1 RAQLSASSDA
11 AANAMI
17 AASRPVDPQ
26 ASVTDR
32 LWSSMMGLVQV
43 RPIGMVEGDGVPEI
57 VARLDAAV
65 QAGDY
70 QRALG
75 EYDALP
81 PEAKAAGQAFSA
93 QLRARH

>member
-1 RAQLSASSDA
+1 
-11 AANAMI
+11 
-17 AASRPVDPQ
+17 
-26 ASVTDR
+26 
-32 LWSSMMGLVQV
+32 MGLVQV
-43 RPIGMVEGDGVPEI
+43 RPIGIVEGDGVPEI

-93 QLRARH
+93 QLRARHSADQLVDEALAAALKS